1 MKLQFSDYN
10 TVYIENFVS
19 ELLIRTVCSG
29 IEKAFVRYNLRCSS
43 WKGQIVEGLPYE
55 DSDSV
60 G

>member
-43 WKGQIVEGLPYE
+43 
-55 DSDSV
+55 
-60 G
+60 